1 MIGEERQ
8 RTGGGY
14 ATFGVARNGDCHR
27 EHVRSGRDG
36 RGEDGL
42 GSGRSRNVND
52 EGESLATVG

>member
-8 RTGGGY
+8 REVRTQLL
-14 ATFGVARNGDCHR
+14 VARNGDCHR